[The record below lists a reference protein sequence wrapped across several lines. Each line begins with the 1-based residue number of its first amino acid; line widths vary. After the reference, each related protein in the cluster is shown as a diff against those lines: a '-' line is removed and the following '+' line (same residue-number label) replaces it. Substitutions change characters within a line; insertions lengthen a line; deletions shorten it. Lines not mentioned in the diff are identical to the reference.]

1 MALLNPITRTS
12 INTNLERRYNN
23 STRLGGDI
31 GTAKLVGTSRATTN
45 MINGTAWSMKDRGN
59 DIHSINF
66 NAGGRV
72 PGFTSAAFAYSRDV
86 LRHSNAQYYG

>member
-12 INTNLERRYNN
+12 INTNLERRYNT

-31 GTAKLVGTSRATTN
+31 GTAKFVGTSRATTN
-45 MINGTAWSMKDRGN
+45 MINGTAWSMRDKGN

-66 NAGGRV
+66 NTAARV